1 MTDKTLPFIVRP
13 GNIFIRDSKEK
24 VLQFLQQR
32 KLERINTMT
41 PGMTFVMDDDQLTL
55 ELKNGRLNRFPVRES
70 LLAKLMNWYHIPN
83 KILYDFDPET
93 TLMVLNNI
101 LKIIKGQ
108 VTVSIEDGEALT
120 IVSRNYAYIEDQVVI
135 SKFDSEKIDYI
146 DRNDHYTRIYFKEI
160 NRIEPQVGDYIG
172 CAYNLFN
179 SETGLRAFEITA
191 FLLRLVCSNGMVVP
205 VNQVQSK
212 IIHYNIN
219 PRIAYDMIEEVKA
232 HLPILFQTMEHNLMR
247 SISIFFDPDKPVIKN
262 CLNGILGFPKG
273 NQLLAEYALQEKE
286 NKTLYD
292 FYNFIT
298 STANEVKGLK
308 SLQLQRY
315 AGEIISGKKFFD
327 QKEK

>member
-41 PGMTFVMDDDQLTL
+41 PGLTFVMDNDQLAL
-55 ELKNGRLNRFPVRES
+55 ELKNGRLTRFPIRES
-70 LLAKLMNWYHIPN
+70 LLAKLVNWYHIPN

-108 VTVSIEDGEALT
+108 VTVSVEDGEALT
-120 IVSRNYAYIEDQVVI
+120 ILSRNYAYIEDQVI
-135 SKFDSEKIDYI
+135 IGKFDSEKIDYI

-172 CAYNLFN
+172 CAYNFFN
-179 SETGLRAFEITA
+179 SETGLHAFEITA
-191 FLLRLVCSNGMVVP
+191 FLLRFVCSNGMVVP
-205 VNQVQSK
+205 INKMQSK

-219 PRIAYDMIEEVKA
+219 PRIVYTMIEEVKA
-232 HLPILFQTMEHNLMR
+232 HLPLLFHTMEHKLRR
-247 SISIFFDPDKPVIKN
+247 SLKTFFDPNLSMIKN
-262 CLNGILGFPKG
+262 RLNGILGFPKG
-273 NQLLAEYALQEKE
+273 NQLLDKYALLEKE
-286 NKTLYD
+286 NRTLYD

-298 STANEVKGLK
+298 SAANEVRGLK

-315 AGEIISGKKFFD
+315 AGEIISGNKYLN
-327 QKEK
+327 QMEK